1 MSERVPAQTKNSA
14 KPSMAAQQ
22 SSSLFEQRPF
32 TDERYEPIAKDST
45 ISTDSPTIGPKNAR
59 PRLNLLEIMLQQ
71 SSGKTANQTGAIQ
84 RQPTEE
90 ANEEESTNLQ
100 MQPEGSIQL
109 KCSKCEQEEKEKN
122 LYLKSETL
130 QRQAE
135 DNHDWEPSPAAS
147 ALQRRA
153 NSAFIPKPQVNLK
166 TNGAGSSLSKPV
178 QQKMSAAFG
187 ANFSDVRIH
196 EGAQAKSINALAY
209 TQGNHI
215 HFAPGKY
222 NPTSEDG
229 QKLLGHELTHVVQ
242 QRAGRVPIPQGKGTP
257 INADPALEAEAD
269 DLGAKA
275 AQGKSVTVAGASS
288 GVQQKSAQTIPIQ
301 RFKLFSK
308 IANTVKNKA
317 SSAVNAVKSGVNT
330 VKNTAQSGVKAVTNK
345 VSSGVSAV
353 KNKVSSGVNTVKR
366 GFSKAKNKVSSGVNR
381 VKRGFNTV
389 KNTVKNKV
397 SRGVNRVKR
406 GINTV
411 KNQAKRAYNTV
422 KKKVAS
428 NFKAVKRGVNLVK
441 NQAKR
446 AYNATKN
453 QVKRGFNA
461 VKNKVGGNLNIA
473 KRGFNAVKNGIK
485 GNFNAVKNKVSS
497 GFNTA
502 KQTFNAAKNGVK
514 SAYNTVKNKVSSGF
528 NTVKEG
534 LKNVNWRDV
543 GHAALD
549 VAGFI
554 PVVGAVADVANAA
567 WYLAE
572 GDYTNAALS
581 GISAIPGIGD
591 AIGGVAKGGKAAFK
605 LGKAGN
611 MLGKANKLLPNAG
624 KLVGKAGGLANKV
637 SSSAG
642 KLVGK
647 VGDLAN
653 KVPPGVKSKINKVM
667 NAADMVGTGV
677 DVASTAHYLAQGD
690 YGNALVSGISAIPGV
705 GKGGKGL
712 FNRAKGSKLFNKA
725 GKGIGKV
732 KGFANKVPSGI
743 KSLVGKGKGGLSAA
757 KNKLNRGVSS
767 LGDKL
772 RRGKGKPNAGTA
784 VPNKVSGTKTPG
796 AKPKRDLPMTT
807 KEQNVLNNTA
817 SKRGDELTPKELNAE
832 RKPKPR
838 PESPTSAPRP
848 QNLNNPA
855 KLELEAPGTPK
866 STRYPHNQ
874 KVDTPATVSTKV
886 GEIEH
891 EVMPRQVG
899 DKMEIW
905 VCSNACDNVTAKID
919 DMLAQLPDNPAHQKL
934 REDLLALKQ
943 EVEALKPRLET
954 GKNRDGEF
962 WEHSEMSEVTGQIAK
977 KFQELGQQ
985 HPVVGR
991 ALNEPSQIANVLTTG
1006 SQTRTFNPSETV
1018 TIMQEQGLDPQT
1030 RLVYTI
1036 RDKQT
1041 GAVLKPGET
1050 VVENSDERF
1059 RRYERAARGT
1069 NLEIEIE
1076 VAPIPQAQ
1084 NRSQAKGIEYRLRDD
1099 LEGQGN
1105 IMHWDNE
1112 NNRLGRQGPGTPFEP
1127 LPGTKSSR
1135 LRQEGYTWN
1144 DKGHLTNETGEAANI
1159 PRKNAAMTKED
1170 LRKLMIKHQGN
1181 QRAIA
1186 EELGMNYEALKSQMK
1201 RAGLSSR
1208 NFRN

>member
-1 MSERVPAQTKNSA
+1 MRERVPAQTKNSA

-32 TDERYEPIAKDST
+32 TDERYQPIAKDSK
-45 ISTDSPTIGPKNAR
+45 ISAESPTIQQKNAR

-71 SSGKTANQTGAIQ
+71 SSAKTATQPGAIQ

-109 KCSKCEQEEKEKN
+109 KCSECETQEKEKN
-122 LYLKSETL
+122 LYLKSKTL

-135 DNHDWEPSPAAS
+135 DTDDREPSPAAC
-147 ALQRRA
+147 AVQRPA

-166 TNGAGSSLSKPV
+166 PAGAGSPLPKPV

-196 EGAQAKSINALAY
+196 QGSQAKSINALAY

-215 HFAPGKY
+215 HFASGKY
-222 NPTSEDG
+222 DPTSEAG

-242 QRAGRVPIPQGKGTP
+242 QRAGRVPVPQAKGTP

-308 IANTVKNKA
+308 IANTVKDKA

-353 KNKVSSGVNTVKR
+353 KNKVSSGVNAVKR
-366 GFSKAKNKVSSGVNR
+366 GFSNVKNKVSSGVNR

-422 KKKVAS
+422 KNKVA
-428 NFKAVKRGVNLVK
+428 NKFNAVKRGVNLVK

-446 AYNATKN
+446 AYNAAKN
-453 QVKRGFNA
+453 QVKRGFNT
-461 VKNKVGGNLNIA
+461 VKNKVSGNLNIA

-497 GFNTA
+497 GFNRA

-514 SAYNTVKNKVSSGF
+514 SAYNTVKNKVSSGV

-572 GDYTNAALS
+572 GDYANAALS

-605 LGKAGN
+605 LAKGSN

-624 KLVGKAGGLANKV
+624 KLVSKAGGLVNKV
-637 SSSAG
+637 SSGAG

-647 VGDLAN
+647 VGGLAN
-653 KVPPGVKSKINKVM
+653 KIPPGVKSAFNKGMSGFNKVM
-667 NAADMVGTGV
+667 NIADKVGTGV
-677 DVASTAHYLAQGD
+677 DVATTAHYLAQGD

-705 GKGGKGL
+705 GKGGKGI

-732 KGFANKVPSGI
+732 GGLANKVPSGI

-757 KNKLNRGVSS
+757 KNKLNRGVSG
-767 LGDKL
+767 LNNKL
-772 RRGKGKPNAGTA
+772 RRGKGKPKTGTA
-784 VPNKVSGTKTPG
+784 VPNKVSGAKTPG

-807 KEQNVLNNTA
+807 KQQNVLNNTA
-817 SKRGDELTPKELNAE
+817 SKRGNELTPKELNAE

-838 PESPTSAPRP
+838 PGTPASRPETPTPAPRPDAPTSAPRSDAP
-848 QNLNNPA
+848 TVNPA
-855 KLELEAPGTPK
+855 SPTKVKPEAPAPKNADGTADINKTKPESGSARDTSVAESRRIESDQLSDRQIKNELDHIKDNPKIVEGTPPDRK
-866 STRYPHNQ
+866 ARI
-874 KVDTPATVSTKV
+874 
-886 GEIEH
+886 GEH
-891 EVMPRQVG
+891 EWHEQPGGGWCRHSDGEVCVTSTVFRVQGGTPPKASQHHIRVDENGNPLINKTTLNVSIGDTEHARYFQSLRPGSEIVSFEIPKWMDEFIQSEAIPQVNYRSNPLNQG
-899 DKMEIW
+899 GLAPKIVDPTTPGRSYELPQIW
-905 VCSNACDNVTAKID
+905 AEW
-919 DMLAQLPDNPAHQKL
+919 L
-934 REDLLALKQ
+934 Q
-943 EVEALKPRLET
+943 EVAVK
-954 GKNRDGEF
+954 
-962 WEHSEMSEVTGQIAK
+962 
-977 KFQELGQQ
+977 
-985 HPVVGR
+985 
-991 ALNEPSQIANVLTTG
+991 G
-1006 SQTRTFNPSETV
+1006 S
-1018 TIMQEQGLDPQT
+1018 G
-1030 RLVYTI
+1030 
-1036 RDKQT
+1036 
-1041 GAVLKPGET
+1041 
-1050 VVENSDERF
+1050 
-1059 RRYERAARGT
+1059 
-1069 NLEIEIE
+1069 NL
-1076 VAPIPQAQ
+1076 
-1084 NRSQAKGIEYRLRDD
+1084 
-1099 LEGQGN
+1099 
-1105 IMHWDNE
+1105 
-1112 NNRLGRQGPGTPFEP
+1112 
-1127 LPGTKSSR
+1127 
-1135 LRQEGYTWN
+1135 
-1144 DKGHLTNETGEAANI
+1144 
-1159 PRKNAAMTKED
+1159 
-1170 LRKLMIKHQGN
+1170 IK
-1181 QRAIA
+1181 
-1186 EELGMNYEALKSQMK
+1186 
-1201 RAGLSSR
+1201 
-1208 NFRN
+1208 